1 MINNLL
7 KKVFGS
13 KNEREVK
20 KLQPIVELVAS
31 FEPAMKALS
40 DDEFKAL
47 TARFKSD
54 LASGKT
60 IEDIMPE
67 AFAAVREVA
76 WRQLKMRHFDVQLIG
91 GSVLNGG
98 KIAEMKTGEGKTLLA
113 TLPLYLNTLEGKGA
127 HLITGNEYLARRGSH
142 W

>member
-13 KNEREVK
+13 KNERELK
-20 KLQPIVELVAS
+20 KLQPIVERVAS

-76 WRQLKMRHFDVQLIG
+76 WRQLKMRHFDVQLLG
-91 GSVLNGG
+91 GPALDGG
-98 KIAEMKTGEGKTLLA
+98 KIAEMKTGGGKTLGA
-113 TLPLYLNTLEGKGA
+113 PPPLSPQPL
-127 HLITGNEYLARRGSH
+127 
-142 W
+142 

>member
-13 KNEREVK
+13 KNDREVK
-20 KLQPIVELVAS
+20 RLQPIVDEVAS
-31 FEPAMKALS
+31 FEPAMKALG
-40 DDEFKAL
+40 DDEFKGL
-47 TARFKSD
+47 TERFKSD

-98 KIAEMKTGEGKTLLA
+98 KIDEMKTGEGKTLA
-113 TLPLYLNTLEGKGA
+113 A
-127 HLITGNEYLARRGSH
+127 HPARAPSD
-142 W
+142 

>member
-13 KNEREVK
+13 KNDREVK
-20 KLQPIVELVAS
+20 RLQPIVDEVAS
-31 FEPAMKALS
+31 FEPAMKALG
-40 DDEFKAL
+40 DDEFKGL
-47 TARFKSD
+47 TERFKSD

-76 WRQLKMRHFDVQLIG
+76 WRRVHMRHFDVQLIG
-91 GSVLNGG
+91 GSAPKGG
-98 KIAEMKTGEGKTLLA
+98 KKSGEKKGEGKNLV
-113 TLPLYLNTLEGKGA
+113 
-127 HLITGNEYLARRGSH
+127 
-142 W
+142 